1 MLAGTSGPG
10 NARDGLMP
18 LYTRNMTPM
27 TEERCVACRPN
38 SPLVSEAE
46 TEKLLPLI
54 PEWSIV
60 EGSTPVLERTF
71 NFFDFARAMAF
82 TNAVGEAAEAEGH
95 HPEITVTWGK
105 ATVRWW
111 THAIGGLHRNDF
123 IMAAKTDTISARQG
137 A

>member
-1 MLAGTSGPG
+1 MLAGTCEPG

-18 LYTRNMTPM
+18 LYTRHMTPM
-27 TEERCVACRPN
+27 TDEHCVACRPN
-38 SPLVSEAE
+38 SPHVSGAE
-46 TEKLLPLI
+46 TEELLPLI
-54 PEWSIV
+54 PDWSIV

-71 NFFDFARAMAF
+71 NFSDFARAMAF
-82 TNAVGEAAEAEGH
+82 TSAVGKEAEAEGH

-111 THAIGGLHRNDF
+111 THTIGGLHRNDF
-123 IMAAKTDTISARQG
+123 IMAAKTDIINERQG